1 MGNGEM
7 GRSMKPTKIWLALIA
22 LYITWGSTYLAMR
35 VAVETIPPFL
45 MVATRFLVAGGI
57 LYIWQRLA
65 GEAAPT
71 RRQWRSALIVGFFLL
86 VTGNGMVAWAEQR
99 VVSGVAALM
108 VGTVPM
114 WMVLIDA
121 VIPGSKRP
129 GKQAFTGVILGFG
142 GIAFLFGPVHLLGI
156 TQKLDPVG
164 MAALLLAGISWA
176 IGALYSRDA
185 QLPSSPLMGTGM
197 EMLVGGLGSLL
208 LGTVSGEWSQLHL
221 PAITAPS
228 ILGLAYLIIFGS
240 LVGFSAFTW
249 LLRNAPTPLVSTY
262 AYVNPL
268 IAIFLGNLLASE
280 PLTPRILL
288 SALVIVSAVVL
299 INSARAVPPKV
310 MPAYE
315 ITPSCGDD

>member
-1 MGNGEM
+1 
-7 GRSMKPTKIWLALIA
+7 MKSTKIWVALIA
-22 LYITWGSTYLAMR
+22 TYITWGSTYLAMR

-45 MVATRFLVAGGI
+45 MVATRFLAAGSI
-57 LYIWQRLA
+57 LYVWQRLA
-65 GEAAPT
+65 GEPHPT
-71 RRQWRSALIVGFFLL
+71 RRQWRSALVVGFFLL
-86 VTGNGMVAWAEQR
+86 VTGNGVVAWAEQR

-108 VGTVPM
+108 VGAVPM

-121 VIPGSKRP
+121 VTPGKRRP
-129 GKQAFTGVILGFG
+129 GKQALFGVLLGFI
-142 GIAFLFGPVHLLGI
+142 GITLLVGPVNLFGFN
-156 TQKLDPVG
+156 QELDPIG
-164 MAALLLAGISWA
+164 MVALLLAGISWA
-176 IGALYSRDA
+176 AGSLYSREA
-185 QLPSSPLMGTGM
+185 ELPSSPLMGTGM

-208 LGTVSGEWSQLHL
+208 LGTLSGEWSQLHL

-228 ILGLAYLIIFGS
+228 LLGVGYLIVFGS

-288 SALVIVSAVVL
+288 SALIIVSAVVL
-299 INSARAVPPKV
+299 INSARVAPPNV
-310 MPAYE
+310 TQIFE
-315 ITPSCGDD
+315 ISTSSGDD